1 MSEILI
7 GLILMASTFS
17 LLIENGDNSDCCA
30 GAAGRP
36 RSHNRVVSGT
46 EELSGGG
53 VAGE

>member
-30 GAAGRP
+30 GAAGPP
-36 RSHNRVVSGT
+36 RSHNRVISGT
-46 EELSGGG
+46 EELSGGV